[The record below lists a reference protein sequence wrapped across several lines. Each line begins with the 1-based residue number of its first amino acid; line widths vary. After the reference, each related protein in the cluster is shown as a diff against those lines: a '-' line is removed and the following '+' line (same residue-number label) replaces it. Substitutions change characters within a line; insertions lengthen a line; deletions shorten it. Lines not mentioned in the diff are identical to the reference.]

1 MGRAQRPRHTSF
13 IVAAR
18 DASRAGLACFWGSVC
33 ARSVSSA
40 LLQLTGAFVWIC
52 ECVLGVGGSATA
64 RVRQTC
70 VCACLQA
77 DAPLSARARGGS
89 ITDQLQSAGQQT
101 RFFFFV
107 VFCCKMTAFPHS
119 EHARF
124 TTRPVMN
131 EAPCALMCP
140 RSSGEEACAR
150 AGKILHTQ
158 RDKPHN
164 KPQMSER
171 RTAQARARYD
181 VSRSTL
187 SEALV

>member
-1 MGRAQRPRHTSF
+1 MRFSWPTCALVLGTLCAGEQAEVLRDVRERLHLTSF

-18 DASRAGLACFWGSVC
+18 DASCAGLACFCGSVC
-33 ARSVSSA
+33 TRSVSSA

-52 ECVLGVGGSATA
+52 ACVLGVGGSATA
-64 RVRQTC
+64 
-70 VCACLQA
+70 CACLQA

-107 VFCCKMTAFPHS
+107 VFCCKMTALPRS

-124 TTRPVMN
+124 TTPRPVMN
-131 EAPCALMCP
+131 EAPCALMFP

-150 AGKILHTQ
+150 ARWKNITHVT
-158 RDKPHN
+158 
-164 KPQMSER
+164 
-171 RTAQARARYD
+171 
-181 VSRSTL
+181 
-187 SEALV
+187 